1 MDDLPIVLDENGNI
15 LIFNSR
21 KHAEGYLEAI
31 DVANGEYVGYDGAGR
46 LLTLDVVPR
55 PSGSG
60 RGESVSIDLAE
71 HDPAHAADLR
81 HKLVAALRDTDLWSD
96 ALEKA
101 PLDELV
107 TTATQRFKVL

>member
-1 MDDLPIVLDENGNI
+1 
-15 LIFNSR
+15 
-21 KHAEGYLEAI
+21 
-31 DVANGEYVGYDGAGR
+31 
-46 LLTLDVVPR
+46 
-55 PSGSG
+55 
-60 RGESVSIDLAE
+60 VSIDLAE

-81 HKLVAALRDTDLWSD
+81 HKLVAALRDTDLWRD